1 MMAQT
6 SGCPADETLRSC
18 SGIREDE
25 RVRVTSL
32 LIYPVKSMGGV
43 AVDTASIEP
52 WGIAGDRR
60 WGLIDES
67 GQKITARE
75 VHGLLRFR
83 AEVLGE
89 HTIRISDRD
98 GASILAAAPVGG
110 DRVPVSHSRQGY
122 ASLASVGVNN
132 WLTDRIGVPVRLV
145 WQDDPTVRTLA
156 EDEGGLPGEKL
167 SLADAG
173 PLLLAS
179 EASMAQLNSWITA
192 DADLPDPPDL
202 DPADLSSDSRAG
214 EALDIMRFRP
224 NVVIDGEEPF
234 AEDAWPTVRIGTLR
248 FRTTMVCD
256 RCVMTTIDPL
266 TLAGGKEPIRTLA
279 RHRGWNRKTWFG
291 TRLVPLGTGT
301 ISVGEAIEPDSAPG

>member
-1 MMAQT
+1 M
-6 SGCPADETLRSC
+6 L
-18 SGIREDE
+18 
-25 RVRVTSL
+25 VTSL

-43 AVDTASIEP
+43 AVDSAGIEP

-75 VHGLLRFR
+75 VHRLLRFR

-98 GASILAAAPVGG
+98 GSSILAEAPVGE

-122 ASLASVGVNN
+122 ARLAAAGVND
-132 WLTDRIGVPVRLV
+132 WLTDRIGMPVRLV

-156 EDEGGLPGEKL
+156 EDKGGMPGEHL

-179 EASMAQLNSWITA
+179 HAPMAQLNAWITA
-192 DADLPDPPDL
+192 AADLPDAPDL
-202 DPADLSSDSRAG
+202 DPADLSTGTGASQ
-214 EALDIMRFRP
+214 ALDIARFRP

-234 AEDAWPTVRIGTLR
+234 AEDAWPTVRIGNLR

-256 RCVMTTIDPL
+256 RCVMTTIDPT
-266 TLAGGKEPIRTLA
+266 TLAGGKEPIRIIA
-279 RHRGWNRKTWFG
+279 RHRRWDRKTWFG

-301 ISVGEAIEPDSAPG
+301 IFVGDAVEPENAHE

>member
-1 MMAQT
+1 L
-6 SGCPADETLRSC
+6 LRAT
-18 SGIREDE
+18 REDDG
-25 RVRVTSL
+25 VLVTSL

-43 AVDTASIEP
+43 AVDTAVIEP
-52 WGIAGDRR
+52 WGIASDRR
-60 WGLIDES
+60 WGLVNEF

-98 GASILAAAPVGG
+98 GASILAAAPIGQ
-110 DRVPVSHSRQGY
+110 DRVPVGHSRQGY
-122 ASLASVGVNN
+122 ARLAAAGVND
-132 WLTDRIGVPVRLV
+132 WLSDRIHMAVRLV
-145 WQDDPTVRTLA
+145 WQDDPTERA
-156 EDEGGLPGEKL
+156 IDEDKGGRRGEYL

-179 EASMAQLNSWITA
+179 EASMAQLNAWIGA
-192 DADLPDPPDL
+192 DADVPGGSDL
-202 DPADLSSDSRAG
+202 DPADLGTEPRAG
-214 EALDIMRFRP
+214 EALDIVRFRP

-234 AEDAWPTVRIGTLR
+234 AEDAWPTVRIGSLR

-256 RCVMTTIDPL
+256 RCVMTTIDPI
-266 TLAGGKEPIRTLA
+266 TLATGKEPIRTRA
-279 RHRGWNRKTWFG
+279 RHRRWDHKTWFG

-301 ISVGEAIEPDSAPG
+301 MSVGDVVEPENADD

>member
-1 MMAQT
+1 M
-6 SGCPADETLRSC
+6 L
-18 SGIREDE
+18 
-25 RVRVTSL
+25 VTSL

-43 AVDTASIEP
+43 AVDTAGIEP

-60 WGLIDES
+60 WGLIDPC
-67 GQKITARE
+67 GGKITARE

-89 HTIRISDRD
+89 RTIRISDRD
-98 GASILAAAPVGG
+98 GASILAAAPVGE
-110 DRVPVSHSRQGY
+110 DQVPVSHSRQGH
-122 ASLASVGVNN
+122 ARLAAAGVSD
-132 WLTDRIGVPVRLV
+132 WLTDRIGMPVRLV
-145 WQDDPTVRTLA
+145 WQDDPTVRVLA
-156 EDEGGLPGEKL
+156 QDKGGTPGEHV

-179 EASMAQLNSWITA
+179 QASMSQLNAWITA
-192 DADLPDPPDL
+192 EADLPVAPGL
-202 DPADLSSDSRAG
+202 DPADLSTGPGAS
-214 EALDIMRFRP
+214 EAVDILRFRP
-224 NVVIDGEEPF
+224 NVVINGDEAF
-234 AEDAWPTVRIGTLR
+234 AEDAWPTVRIGNLR

-279 RHRGWNRKTWFG
+279 RHRRWNRKTWFG

-301 ISVGEAIEPDSAPG
+301 ISVGDAVEPENAHD

>member
-1 MMAQT
+1 M
-6 SGCPADETLRSC
+6 
-18 SGIREDE
+18 
-25 RVRVTSL
+25 RVTSL

-43 AVDTASIEP
+43 AIDTADIEP

-60 WGLIDES
+60 WGLIDAS

-75 VHGLLRFR
+75 VHRLLRFR

-98 GASILAAAPVGG
+98 GASILVAAHVGAE
-110 DRVPVSHSRQGY
+110 RVPVSHSRQGY
-122 ASLASVGVNN
+122 ALLASAGVNE
-132 WLTDRIGVPVRLV
+132 WLTDRIGMLVRLV
-145 WQDDPTVRTLA
+145 WQEDPMVRTLA
-156 EDEGGLPGEKL
+156 EDEGGLRGEHL

-173 PLLLAS
+173 PLLLVS
-179 EASMAQLNSWITA
+179 EASMAQLNAWITA
-192 DADLPDPPDL
+192 DANLPDPPDL
-202 DPADLSSDSRAG
+202 DPDDLSTGTGAG
-214 EALDIMRFRP
+214 NGLDIVRFRP

-234 AEDAWPTVRIGTLR
+234 AEDVWPTLEIGNLK

-256 RCVMTTIDPL
+256 RCVMTTIDPI

-279 RHRGWNRKTWFG
+279 RYRRWDRKTWFG

-301 ISVGEAIEPDSAPG
+301 ISVGDAVEPESATPGSAPDQ

>member
-1 MMAQT
+1 V
-6 SGCPADETLRSC
+6 
-18 SGIREDE
+18 REDD
-25 RVRVTSL
+25 RVLVTSL
-32 LIYPVKSMGGV
+32 LIYPVKSMGGA
-43 AVDTASIEP
+43 AVDTAVIEP

-60 WGLIDES
+60 WGLIDDS

-75 VHGLLRFR
+75 VARLLRFR
-83 AEVLGE
+83 AEILGE

-98 GASILAAAPVGG
+98 GASILAAAPLGA
-110 DRVPVSHSRQGY
+110 DRVPVAYSRQRY
-122 ASLASVGVNN
+122 ARLAAGGVND
-132 WLTDRIGVPVRLV
+132 WLTDRIAMPVRLI

-156 EDEGGLPGEKL
+156 EDKGGIRGEHL

-179 EASMAQLNSWITA
+179 EASMAQLNAWIRA
-192 DADLPDPPDL
+192 DADLPDVSDL
-202 DPADLSSDSRAG
+202 DPANLSTGTGAG
-214 EALDIMRFRP
+214 QALDIVRFRP

-234 AEDAWPTVRIGTLR
+234 AEDDWPTVQIGSLR

-256 RCVMTTIDPL
+256 RCVMTTIDPI

-279 RHRGWNRKTWFG
+279 RHRRWDRKTWFG

-301 ISVGEAIEPDSAPG
+301 ICVGDAVEPEEGTD